1 MIYFVPNADRPRNP
15 SLMHDPEIHRVV
27 TSQSLALR
35 LLIMIRTKSRECLLG
50 LVFQFSVVHIPSH
63 FLALSATALVAYT
76 FRSVSTCVLPL
87 PTRLYP
93 SPRSVVLEAIHTA

>member
-27 TSQSLALR
+27 TSQSFALR

-50 LVFQFSVVHIPSH
+50 LVFQFSVVHTPSH
-63 FLALSATALVAYT
+63 FLALSATALVGYT
-76 FRSVSTCVLPL
+76 FRSVST
-87 PTRLYP
+87 
-93 SPRSVVLEAIHTA
+93 SPASYHSQHVCTLHHGQWSS